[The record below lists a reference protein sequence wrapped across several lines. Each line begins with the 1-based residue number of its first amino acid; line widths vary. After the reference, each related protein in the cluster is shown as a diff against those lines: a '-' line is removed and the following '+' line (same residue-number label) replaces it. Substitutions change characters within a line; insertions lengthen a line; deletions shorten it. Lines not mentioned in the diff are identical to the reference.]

1 VGVCV
6 SYTATLKLVGEVSQ
20 IHEVPL
26 QQWIKDDVIF
36 KFWGDNVDKKRG
48 VRDVRSDN
56 QATMLH
62 MYSLLVGRSRIP
74 GIGLSRTG
82 QVAKLSSL
90 PSESFLP
97 TQSDVNA
104 TKQNL
109 VVLVSRILTRYMHS
123 LFPLS
128 KAIPQHIT
136 HKYTAQM
143 SKKSEVVVLDV
154 LMKNEAKSSDMIDIM
169 KKMQQYLGEGYPKD
183 RRVASGGDQLTCEC
197 QAGSQRHVM
206 CGNTPEERLE
216 LLEPQ
221 CEDWHCMVC
230 VLTVC

>member
-1 VGVCV
+1 M
-6 SYTATLKLVGEVSQ
+6 
-20 IHEVPL
+20 
-26 QQWIKDDVIF
+26 
-36 KFWGDNVDKKRG
+36 NKKRG
-48 VRDVRSDN
+48 VRDVRPDN
-56 QATMLH
+56 QATILH

-97 TQSDVNA
+97 TQFDVNA

-123 LFPLS
+123 LSPLS

-143 SKKSEVVVLDV
+143 SKKSEVVVFDV
-154 LMKNEAKSSDMIDIM
+154 LMKNEAKSSDMINTM

-183 RRVASGGDQLTCEC
+183 RRVTSGGDQLTCER
-197 QAGSQRHVM
+197 QTGSQRHMM
-206 CGNTPEERLE
+206 CCNTPEERLE

>member
-1 VGVCV
+1 MYNRLNHVGVCI

-26 QQWIKDDVIF
+26 QQWIQDDIIF

-82 QVAKLSSL
+82 QVAKLSSM
-90 PSESFLP
+90 PSECFLP

-104 TKQNL
+104 AKENL
-109 VVLVSRILTRYMHS
+109 VVLVSRILTHYMHGLS
-123 LFPLS
+123 PLS

-154 LMKNEAKSSDMIDIM
+154 MRPSLAI
-169 KKMQQYLGEGYPKD
+169 
-183 RRVASGGDQLTCEC
+183 
-197 QAGSQRHVM
+197 
-206 CGNTPEERLE
+206 
-216 LLEPQ
+216 
-221 CEDWHCMVC
+221 
-230 VLTVC
+230 